1 MLMSANW
8 HFVER
13 PMREV
18 ASELRWIRSV
28 ASSNTH
34 SSVSDVQ
41 PDKLTLTSETQFF
54 LIALTARNVISE
66 YA

>member
-1 MLMSANW
+1 
-8 HFVER
+8 
-13 PMREV
+13 MREV